1 MKKKDIKFSTR
12 MASEDRE
19 QIKELAKQ
27 AHMSMSNYVTACCLG
42 QQIVI
47 IDGLKEVLKE
57 LKAIGNNLNQLVTLA
72 HMGKITVINLGEVRQ
87 LLTNISITIREIA
100 ERRRW

>member
-19 QIKELAKQ
+19 RIKDLAKRS
-27 AHMSMSNYVTACCLG
+27 HMSMSNYVTACCLG

-57 LKAIGNNLNQLVTLA
+57 LKSIGNNINQLVTLA
-72 HMGKITVINLGEVRQ
+72 HMGKVTVINLSEVRQ
-87 LLTNISITIREIA
+87 LLADICTAIREIA
-100 ERRRW
+100 ERKRW

>member
-27 AHMSMSNYVTACCLG
+27 SRMSMSNYVTACCLG
-42 QQIVI
+42 QQII
-47 IDGLKEVLKE
+47 IIEGLKEVLKE

-72 HMGKITVINLGEVRQ
+72 HMGKITVVNLSEVRQ
-87 LLTNISITIREIA
+87 LLTGISITIREIA